1 MSKKNIL
8 IVITALLVLAVFL
21 YQIPGINSRLAWGW
35 ERVTTY
41 LRGVANPAGPVPT
54 AVASPPSQVSLAS
67 PTSLPATPM
76 PTCENCE
83 TPTPTPTSAPL
94 PTQVSNPSPPYELQ
108 DMNNCGP
115 ATLSMALHVYN
126 WNGDQ
131 FDISNVIKPERD
143 DRNVNPEEM
152 VYWVRNYAGW
162 LRAEYRVNGNITLLK
177 RLVAAG
183 YPVIVEET
191 FTFDDPY
198 WPNDDLWAAHYLLL
212 TGYDDVA
219 RTFTA
224 HDSFRGA
231 DQVVSYEN
239 LEEGWKPFNFV
250 YMLIYLPEEEGELR
264 TILGPDW
271 DPVVNRQNALTASQ
285 AKAASN
291 PNEAYAWFNYGS
303 NLVYFENY
311 AEAARAFDNARN
323 LGLPQRMMRYQFSP
337 FLAYFHA
344 GRIDDL
350 FALTTYALDRTPNS
364 EEAWLWRGW
373 GLYRQNDFEGARAA
387 WEKALSHRPDYPDAQ
402 YALDFV
408 R

>member
-1 MSKKNIL
+1 MSKKNVL
-8 IVITALLVLAVFL
+8 IGIAVLLALAALLTQVPSVNA
-21 YQIPGINSRLAWGW
+21 RLIWGW

-54 AVASPPSQVSLAS
+54 PKPVTPQ
-67 PTSLPATPM
+67 PATPTVTSE
-76 PTCENCE
+76 PTVTGLPTS
-83 TPTPTPTSAPL
+83 TPTLTPEPL
-94 PTQVSNPSPPYELQ
+94 PTQVSLAPPPYELQ

-126 WNGDQ
+126 WDGDQ
-131 FDISNVIKPERD
+131 FDISNVVKPERD

-177 RLVAAG
+177 RLLAAG
-183 YPVIVEET
+183 YPVIIEET
-191 FTFDDPY
+191 FTFEDPY

-212 TGYDDVA
+212 TGYDDTT
-219 RTFTA
+219 RIFTGQ
-224 HDSFRGA
+224 DSFHGA
-231 DQVVSYEN
+231 DQVVSYED
-239 LEEGWKPFNFV
+239 LEKGWKPFNYV

-264 TILGPDW
+264 SILGPDW
-271 DPVVNRQNALTASQ
+271 DVNVNRQNALNASQ
-285 AKAASN
+285 KAAVSH
-291 PNEAYAWFNYGS
+291 PNDAFLWFNYGS

-311 AEAARAFDNARN
+311 EEAARAFDQARN

-337 FLAYFHA
+337 FLAYFHSQ
-344 GRIDDL
+344 RTDDL
-350 FALTTYALDRTPNS
+350 LTLTRYALDRTPNS
-364 EEAWLWRGW
+364 EEALLWHGW
-373 GLYRQNDFEGARAA
+373 GLYRQGDFKGARAD
-387 WEKALSHRPDYPDAQ
+387 WEKALYHRPGYLDAQ

>member
-1 MSKKNIL
+1 MSKKNVI
-8 IVITALLVLAVFL
+8 IVIAVLLVLAAL
-21 YQIPGINSRLAWGW
+21 LSQIPSVNSRLTWGW

-54 AVASPPSQVSLAS
+54 PKPVTPQPATQTVTSEPTVTGLPTSTPTLTPEPLPSQVSL
-67 PTSLPATPM
+67 
-76 PTCENCE
+76 
-83 TPTPTPTSAPL
+83 
-94 PTQVSNPSPPYELQ
+94 NPPPYELQ

-115 ATLSMALHVYN
+115 ATLSMALRVYN
-126 WNGDQ
+126 WDGDQ
-131 FDISNVIKPERD
+131 FDISNVVKPERD

-177 RLVAAG
+177 RLLAAG
-183 YPVIVEET
+183 YPVIIEET

-212 TGYDDVA
+212 TGYDDA
-219 RTFTA
+219 TRTFTGQ
-224 HDSFRGA
+224 DSFHGA

-239 LEEGWKPFNFV
+239 LEKGWKPFNYV

-264 TILGPDW
+264 SILGPDW
-271 DPVVNRQNALTASQ
+271 DVNVNRQNALNASQ
-285 AKAASN
+285 TAAVSH
-291 PNEAYAWFNYGS
+291 PNDAFLWFNYGS

-311 AEAARAFDNARN
+311 EEAARAFDQARN

-337 FLAYFHA
+337 FLAYFHSQ
-344 GRIDDL
+344 RTDDL
-350 FALTTYALDRTPNS
+350 LALTRYALDRTPNS
-364 EEAWLWRGW
+364 EEALLWYGW
-373 GLYRQNDFEGARAA
+373 GLYRQGDFKGARAE
-387 WEKALSHRPDYPDAQ
+387 WEKALYHRPGYLDAQ